1 MEQLSYWCTWST
13 QNSIAIRAWD
23 GWVPG
28 KLAFLGTM
36 GASAPRDIM
45 NENSLFGEDGLVK
58 LYPQI
63 RKDLLF
69 MVDDGWDVLY
79 GAGASECRKEF
90 GSLELDTERFPSIQ
104 GTPQERLKT
113 LSDRVKAAGWKGLG
127 IWIAAQRP
135 GDDYEVPFS
144 DADKD
149 YWRQRILWSKYAG
162 VRYWKVDWGTQTYN
176 NDFCQ
181 FLTEAAAELYP
192 ALVVEHAACVSPVN
206 GRQEEVL
213 AGASAHFADDEW
225 ICKKAESFLPFSPV
239 FRTYDVLPALSAVTT
254 FERVAHYLPL
264 ATGYLNVEDEVYL
277 GAALGCQLGIMRSK
291 FSIGIQP
298 ENDRLDEPVAAVKWQ
313 RYAPPFLGTQTVC
326 AGHDLVDSYSFEE
339 DETWFAAFNQHTVHQ
354 SAPAAVARNTALP
367 TVSGG
372 EKQPFVAVS
381 MHPNGCYSL
390 CVLSRN
396 HGRDCQYVGGSIFCP
411 VAGMPERIAIFGI
424 ADDVTISLQQP
435 AKIAQVVAQSL
446 LDDTR
451 EDITGDVE
459 MTDHG
464 FRVTG
469 DRLAALWH
477 TQDLSAPAMML
488 SVTYQA

>member
-45 NENSLFGEDGLVK
+45 NEQSLFGEDGFLK

-63 RKDLLF
+63 RKDLFF
-69 MVDDGWDVLY
+69 MVDDGWDVPY
-79 GAGASECRKEF
+79 GAGATQCRKEF
-90 GSLELDTERFPSIQ
+90 GSLELDTDRFPSIH
-104 GTPQERLKT
+104 GTPQERLKI
-113 LSDRVKAAGWKGLG
+113 LSDRVKTAGWKGLG

-135 GDDYEVPFS
+135 GDDYEAPFS

-149 YWRQRILWSKYAG
+149 YWRTRILWSKFAD

-176 NDFCQ
+176 NDFRQ
-181 FLTEAAAELYP
+181 FLTEAAAALYP
-192 ALVVEHAACVSPVN
+192 ELAVEHATCVSPVN

-213 AGASAHFADDEW
+213 AGVAAHFADDTW
-225 ICKKAESFLPFSPV
+225 ICSKAESILPFSTV
-239 FRTYDVLPALSAVTT
+239 FRTYDVLPALSVATT
-254 FERVAHYLPL
+254 FDRVAHYLPL

-313 RYAPPFLGTQTVC
+313 RYAPPFLGTKAVC
-326 AGHDLVDSYSFEE
+326 SEHNLVDTYSFEA

-354 SAPAAVARNTALP
+354 SAPAVLARNTMLP

-372 EKQPFVAVS
+372 ERLPFVAAS
-381 MHPNGCYSL
+381 RHPNGGYSL
-390 CVLSRN
+390 CVLPRN
-396 HGRDCQYVGGSIFCP
+396 EGRISKYVGGSIFCT
-411 VAGMPERIAIFGI
+411 VAGRPERISVFGRL
-424 ADDVTISLQQP
+424 DELTIDFNEPTPISRL
-435 AKIAQVVAQSL
+435 VAQSL
-446 LDDTR
+446 LDDTQ

-459 MTDHG
+459 MTARG
-464 FRVTG
+464 FRVSG

-477 TQDLSAPAMML
+477 TQDQSAPAIML
-488 SVTYQA
+488 LISYES